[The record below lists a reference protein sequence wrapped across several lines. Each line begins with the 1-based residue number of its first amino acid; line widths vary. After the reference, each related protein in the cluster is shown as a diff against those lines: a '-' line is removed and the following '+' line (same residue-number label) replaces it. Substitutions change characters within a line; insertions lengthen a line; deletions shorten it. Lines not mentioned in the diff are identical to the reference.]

1 MMRLLNLSGLNL
13 HLLTFFPIPLSFS
26 PGFQGM
32 SPLSLGLSILSKIYL
47 FCGAQLPAPAKL
59 ATTAPARRTNLPAT
73 LASFRA
79 PGPSAST
86 SPHVFTGHLTC
97 NSDTVPTKCHFR
109 RNKKRRDKRR
119 LLAGLPKHQPLCR
132 ASSHLNLL
140 LPHITIWRLQT
151 LQSLKPIPEDTAN
164 LWKFHQSTQF

>member
-1 MMRLLNLSGLNL
+1 MRLLSLSGLNL

-32 SPLSLGLSILSKIYL
+32 NPPSLGLSTLSKMYL

-59 ATTAPARRTNLPAT
+59 ATTAPARRTNPLATPA
-73 LASFRA
+73 SSRA
-79 PGPSAST
+79 PGLSVST
-86 SPHVFTGHLTC
+86 SPHAFTGHLTC

-119 LLAGLPKHQPLCR
+119 LLAGLPQHQPLCR
-132 ASSHLNLL
+132 ASSHLNLP
-140 LPHITIWRLQT
+140 LPHIIIWQLRT
-151 LQSLKPIPEDTAN
+151 LPSPKPIPEGIVSQ
-164 LWKFHQSTQF
+164 LKCLPSTQL